1 MQCIPE
7 AWPNAVAECVGL
19 TKPAFAGTLTGLMNK
34 DLRPNTYLLGL
45 LLT

>member
-1 MQCIPE
+1 MPSHGTDVC
-7 AWPNAVAECVGL
+7 L
-19 TKPAFAGTLTGLMNK
+19 TETSFTGRLTGLMNK